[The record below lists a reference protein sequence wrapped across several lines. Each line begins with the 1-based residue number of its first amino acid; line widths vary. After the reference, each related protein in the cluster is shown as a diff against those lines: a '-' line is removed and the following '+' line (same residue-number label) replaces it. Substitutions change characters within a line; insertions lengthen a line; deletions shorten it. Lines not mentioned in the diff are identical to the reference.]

1 MDNYTFFEKRKKK
14 EFDLGYGMVF
24 VNTEDRMNDFV
35 DK

>member
-1 MDNYTFFEKRKKK
+1 MDNYIEFKREKKK

-24 VNTEDRMNDFV
+24 VNTEDKMNDFV